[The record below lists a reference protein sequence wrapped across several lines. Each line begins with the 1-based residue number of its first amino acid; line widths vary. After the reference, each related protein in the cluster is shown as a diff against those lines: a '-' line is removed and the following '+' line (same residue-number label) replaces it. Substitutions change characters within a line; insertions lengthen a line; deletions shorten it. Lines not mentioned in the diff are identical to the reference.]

1 MMNITSSKR
10 NYKKSFKYLSRG
22 GEDMDIFLVAVRIF
36 LAAFLGAII
45 GIEREIKN
53 RVAGLRTHIIVSVG
67 ACLIMLIGI
76 EGIGEISNNIGRDT
90 ARMAAQV
97 VSGIGFLGAGTI
109 LQTKDGVSGL
119 TTAATL
125 WLSAAIG
132 LAVGVGFYEGA
143 LIATIICLVTLV
155 SLRGVSDFV
164 NDMITKSYIMVFDT
178 DNFNEESFLAFAA
191 KEGVEVRTLDIIDD
205 AIDHKSMIESTLSFH
220 RNYNIGKFF
229 KKLKSDY
236 QLNSVKLSKQKD
248 KD

>member
-1 MMNITSSKR
+1 
-10 NYKKSFKYLSRG
+10 
-22 GEDMDIFLVAVRIF
+22 MDIFLVTLRIL

-45 GIEREIKN
+45 GVEREMKN
-53 RVAGLRTHIIVSVG
+53 RAAGFRTHIIVSVG

-76 EGIGEISNNIGRDT
+76 EGIGKISDNIGRDT
-90 ARMAAQV
+90 ARIAGQV

-109 LQTKDGVSGL
+109 LQKKDRVSGL

-132 LAVGVGFYEGA
+132 LAVGIGFYEGA
-143 LIATIICLVTLV
+143 VIATIICLVTLV
-155 SLRGVSDFV
+155 SLKGVSDFI
-164 NDMITKSYIMVFDT
+164 NDMTTKSYIMVFDT
-178 DNFNEESFLAFAA
+178 DNFNEESFLDFAS
-191 KEGVEVRTLDIIDD
+191 KEGVEVRKLDILDEEIDD
-205 AIDHKSMIESTLSFH
+205 KSMINSTLSFN

-236 QLNSVKLSKQKD
+236 HLNSVKLNKEKD

>member
-1 MMNITSSKR
+1 
-10 NYKKSFKYLSRG
+10 
-22 GEDMDIFLVAVRIF
+22 MDIFLVTVRI
-36 LAAFLGAII
+36 LMAAFLGAII

-53 RVAGLRTHIIVSVG
+53 RAAGFRTHIIVSVG

-132 LAVGVGFYEGA
+132 LAVGIGFYEGA
-143 LIATIICLVTLV
+143 LIATIVCLVTLI
-155 SLRGVSDFV
+155 SLKGVSDFI
-164 NDMITKSYIMVFDT
+164 NDMTTKSYIMVFDT
-178 DNFNEESFLAFAA
+178 DNFDEESFLDFAS
-191 KEGVEVRTLDIIDD
+191 KEGVEVRKLDIVDEDIDD
-205 AIDHKSMIESTLSFH
+205 KSMVNSTLSFH

-236 QLNSVKLSKQKD
+236 QMSSVKLNKEKD
-248 KD
+248 KAWLW

>member
-1 MMNITSSKR
+1 
-10 NYKKSFKYLSRG
+10 
-22 GEDMDIFLVAVRIF
+22 MDIFLVTVRIF

-53 RVAGLRTHIIVSVG
+53 RAAGFRTHIIVSVG

-76 EGIGEISNNIGRDT
+76 EGIGKISNNIGRDT

-132 LAVGVGFYEGA
+132 LAVGIGFYEGA

-155 SLRGVSDFV
+155 SLSGVSDFI
-164 NDMITKSYIMVFDT
+164 NDMVTKSYVMVFDT
-178 DNFNEESFLAFAA
+178 DNFDEEGFLDFAS
-191 KEGVEVRTLDIIDD
+191 KEGVEVRKLEIIDED
-205 AIDHKSMIESTLSFH
+205 IDDKLMINATLSFH

-229 KKLKSDY
+229 KELKSDY
-236 QLNSVKLSKQKD
+236 NLESVKLSEEKD
-248 KD
+248 

>member
-1 MMNITSSKR
+1 
-10 NYKKSFKYLSRG
+10 
-22 GEDMDIFLVAVRIF
+22 MDIFLVAVRIF

-53 RVAGLRTHIIVSVG
+53 RAAGFRTHIIVSVG

-76 EGIGEISNNIGRDT
+76 EGIGKISNNIGRDT

-119 TTAATL
+119 TTATTL

-132 LAVGVGFYEGA
+132 LAVGIGYYEGA
-143 LIATIICLVTLV
+143 IIATVICLVTLV
-155 SLRGVSDFV
+155 SLSGVSDFI
-164 NDMITKSYIMVFDT
+164 NDMVTKSYVMVFDT
-178 DNFNEESFLAFAA
+178 DNFDEEGFLDFAL
-191 KEGVEVRTLDIIDD
+191 KEGVEVRKLEIIDED
-205 AIDHKSMIESTLSFH
+205 IDDKLRINSTLSFH

-229 KKLKSDY
+229 KELKSDY
-236 QLNSVKLSKQKD
+236 QLQSVKLSKKRS
-248 KD
+248 

>member
-1 MMNITSSKR
+1 
-10 NYKKSFKYLSRG
+10 
-22 GEDMDIFLVAVRIF
+22 MDIFLVAVRIL

-53 RVAGLRTHIIVSVG
+53 RAAGFRTHIIVSVG

-132 LAVGVGFYEGA
+132 LAVGIGFYEGA
-143 LIATIICLVTLV
+143 VIATIICLVTLI
-155 SLRGVSDFV
+155 SLKGVSDFI
-164 NDMITKSYIMVFDT
+164 NDMTTKSYIMVFDT
-178 DNFNEESFLAFAA
+178 DNFDEESFLDFAS
-191 KEGVEVRTLDIIDD
+191 KEGVEVRKLDIVDEDIDD
-205 AIDHKSMIESTLSFH
+205 KSMVNSTLSFH
-220 RNYNIGKFF
+220 RNYNIGRFF

-236 QLNSVKLSKQKD
+236 QLSSVKLNKEKD

>member
-1 MMNITSSKR
+1 
-10 NYKKSFKYLSRG
+10 
-22 GEDMDIFLVAVRIF
+22 MDIFLVAVRII

-53 RVAGLRTHIIVSVG
+53 RAAGFRTHIIVSVG

-132 LAVGVGFYEGA
+132 LAVGIGFYEGV

-155 SLRGVSDFV
+155 SLSGVSDFI
-164 NDMITKSYIMVFDT
+164 NDMTTKSYIMVFDT
-178 DNFNEESFLAFAA
+178 DNFNEESFLDFAS
-191 KEGVEVRTLDIIDD
+191 KEGAEVRKLDIIDEEIED
-205 AIDHKSMIESTLSFH
+205 KAMIKSTLSFH
-220 RNYNIGKFF
+220 RNYNIGNFF

-236 QLNSVKLSKQKD
+236 KMSSVKLSKEKD
-248 KD
+248 KDKD